1 MIGGADRILVML
13 HHQHRV
19 AQALEPLQRAEQALI
34 VALVQADA
42 RLVQHVEHAGQAR
55 ADLAREPDALA
66 LAAGERRRA
75 ARQGEVIEPDI
86 DQELQPLI
94 DLAQNPP
101 GDFQPLRRQR
111 VGHAGKPVAR
121 GRDRHLRHF
130 GEMFARHLYRQRL
143 GLQPRAL
150 ADGAWPLR
158 LVAGQLLAHPD
169 GIGFAQTALEI
180 FDDAFERLS

>member
-1 MIGGADRILVML
+1 ML

-19 AQALEPLQRAEQALI
+19 AQAFEPLQRAEQAFV

-42 RLVQHVEHAGQAR
+42 GLVQHVEHAGEAR

-66 LAAGERRRA
+66 FAAGERGRA

-86 DQELQPLI
+86 DQELQPLV

-111 VGHAGKPVAR
+111 VGHAGEPVAR
-121 GRDRHLRHF
+121 AAIDISATS
-130 GEMFARHLYRQRL
+130 ARFLPATFTASAS
-143 GLQPRAL
+143 GFSRAP
-150 ADGAWPLR
+150 W
-158 LVAGQLLAHPD
+158 
-169 GIGFAQTALEI
+169 QTAQGRS
-180 FDDAFERLS
+180 AW